1 MIASVSKTNELLNK
15 YNLKA
20 KKRLGQNFL
29 IDGNVVRRIVE
40 KAEINKNTGVIEIG
54 PGLGSMTE
62 VLVQNA
68 GKVLAFEID
77 PDMIEI
83 LSKELKDYTN
93 LKIINKDILKCDI
106 NSELD
111 YFNGTERIIVVSNLP
126 YYITTP
132 IVTKLLEASKIS
144 LICVMV
150 QKEVAVR
157 FCAKPNS
164 RDYGSLTVMINL
176 KTDVETAFD
185 VSRNCFMPR
194 PNVDSAILLMKVK
207 KNDSRVK
214 NEAKFLNFI
223 KNSFAMK
230 RKTFVNNILS
240 FYSIDRMKIA
250 DVLKELSLEENIR
263 SECINLDNF
272 IKIYDKLFEE

>member
-29 IDGNVVRRIVE
+29 IDGNIVRRIVE
-40 KAEINKNTGVIEIG
+40 KAEIDKNTGVIEIG

-62 VLVQNA
+62 ALVQNA

-83 LSKELKDYTN
+83 LSKELKDYAN
-93 LKIINKDILKCDI
+93 LKIINKDILKSDI
-106 NSELD
+106 DSELD
-111 YFNGTERIIVVSNLP
+111 YFEGMGRIIVVSNLP

-132 IVTKLLEASKIS
+132 IVTKLLEVNKIS

-185 VSRNCFMPR
+185 VSRNSFMPR

-250 DVLKELSLEENIR
+250 DVLKELLLEENIR

>member
-1 MIASVSKTNELLNK
+1 MIASVNKTNELLNK

-29 IDGNVVRRIVE
+29 IDGNVVRKIVE
-40 KAEINKNTGVIEIG
+40 KAGIDKNTGVIEIG

-68 GKVLAFEID
+68 NKVLAFEID
-77 PDMIEI
+77 PDMINI
-83 LSKELKDYTN
+83 LSNELKDYSN
-93 LKIINKDILKCDI
+93 LKIINKDILKSDI

-111 YFNGTERIIVVSNLP
+111 YFDGLERIIVVSNLP

-132 IVTKLLEASKIS
+132 IVSKLLEVDKIS

-207 KNDSRVK
+207 KMDCRLN
-214 NEAKFLNFI
+214 NEPKFLNFI

-230 RKTFVNNILS
+230 RKTFINNILAS
-240 FYSIDRMKIA
+240 YSIDRGKVIEI
-250 DVLKELSLEENIR
+250 LSELNFDENVR
-263 SECINLDNF
+263 SESIDLEGF
-272 IKIYDKLFEE
+272 IGIYNKLFEG